1 MLLYNSNMPFEKR
14 DIMTLSVRLA
24 RETIHGINELK
35 DILEKEDRYKG
46 TSLTNGFVVNQ
57 AYEETKKINWKDVIS
72 AKRIPKDNKEIL
84 EVKTNLTL
92 SQATIDGINEL
103 KQELPQYLDVSYVT
117 TSFIIRLIIRGTLL
131 LRDEKNIDFRFYGR

>member
-1 MLLYNSNMPFEKR
+1 MK
-14 DIMTLSVRLA
+14 LSVRLA

-35 DILEKEDRYKG
+35 EILDKEDRYKG

-57 AYEETKKINWKDVIS
+57 AYEETKEINWEDVIS
-72 AKRIPKDNKEIL
+72 VKRIPKDSKEIL

-103 KQELPQYLDVSYVT
+103 KKELPQYLDVSYVT
-117 TSFIIRLIIRGTLL
+117 TSFVIRLIIRGALL
-131 LRDEKNIDFRFYGR
+131 LRDKKIIENK

>member
-1 MLLYNSNMPFEKR
+1 MK
-14 DIMTLSVRLA
+14 LSVRLA

-57 AYEETKKINWKDVIS
+57 AYEETKKINWEDVIS

-117 TSFIIRLIIRGTLL
+117 TSFVIRLIIRGALL
-131 LRDEKNIDFRFYGR
+131 LRDEKNN